1 MPRSREPVVLERRH
15 RYMSTLVE
23 ISSHRHREDS
33 KCQPWSIAEN
43 AHAIRRILVCVDQ
56 SRFSE
61 ACLQHGIAISKS
73 LGAAITLL
81 HVMQPAH
88 ERSGLHTTDVFDW
101 EISRQEARAYL
112 ERLQKDAA
120 RASGR
125 LVEIRLEQG
134 HPAERIAAVAR
145 ELEADLTILGSQ
157 GEHGVTAWNLGSTA
171 QQVLAVAHGSVLIT
185 RSNSAVSGDVSP
197 KRILVPLDG
206 SLRAESVLPTV
217 VRIAGAHG
225 AELLLV
231 CVVREPVATG
241 VLSAP
246 EDIVVA
252 RDLATRLEVGA
263 KRYLEGLR
271 EQLAREGASV
281 RTLVLRNADER
292 QSLFELSQRER
303 SDLIVVSAHGST
315 CNPTLTCG
323 SVTAHLLLHS
333 AVPLLVLQD
342 LRDSEL
348 RGRDREQSA
357 PPLRGLY
364 PEGG

>member
-1 MPRSREPVVLERRH
+1 
-15 RYMSTLVE
+15 MSTLGE
-23 ISSHRHREDS
+23 ISSHHHGEDR
-33 KCQPWSIAEN
+33 KFPQWSLSEN
-43 AHAIRRILVCVDQ
+43 AHAIQRILVCVDQ
-56 SRFSE
+56 SPFSQ
-61 ACLQHGIAISKS
+61 ACLQHGTAISKS

-81 HVMQPAH
+81 HVMEPAH
-88 ERSGLHTTDVFDW
+88 ERSGLHTTDVLDW

-112 ERLQKDAA
+112 ERLQKDATS
-120 RASGR
+120 ASGR
-125 LVEIRLEQG
+125 QVDIRLEQG

-145 ELEADLTILGSQ
+145 ELDADLTILGSQ

-171 QQVLAVAHGSVLIT
+171 QQVLAVAHGSVLIA
-185 RSNSAVSGDVSP
+185 RSPSAVSGEVSP

-217 VRIAGAHG
+217 VRIASAHG

-231 CVVREPVATG
+231 FVVNEPTASG

-246 EDIVVA
+246 EDIAIA
-252 RDLATRLEVGA
+252 RDLATRLEAGA
-263 KRYLEGLR
+263 KRYLGGLR
-271 EQLAREGASV
+271 DQLRREGASV

-333 AVPLLVLQD
+333 LVPLLVLQD

-348 RGRDREQSA
+348 RGQKREQSA